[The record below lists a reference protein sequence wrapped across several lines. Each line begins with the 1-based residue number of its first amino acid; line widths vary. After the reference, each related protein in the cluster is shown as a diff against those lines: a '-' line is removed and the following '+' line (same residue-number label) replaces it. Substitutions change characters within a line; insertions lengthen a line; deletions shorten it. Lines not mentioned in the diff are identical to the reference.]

1 MEESYF
7 VYAQRLDL
15 PSEVMCSTICGEHN
29 LDSTK
34 KFIRQRIAQENK
46 KFAKG
51 INPKNRE
58 CGKLEFS
65 TLSTGFQQQV
75 AQRNSSK

>member
-1 MEESYF
+1 MLTN
-7 VYAQRLDL
+7 RLKN
-15 PSEVMCSTICGEHN
+15 TN
-29 LDSTK
+29 LDNLTHTEEIK
-34 KFIRQRIAQENK
+34 KRRGGGKTSPLFSNN
-46 KFAKG
+46 
-51 INPKNRE
+51 NPENRE